1 MNATATQMLGTGAAD
16 IARAATLL
24 SQGRLVAMPT
34 ETVYGLAADACNDAA
49 VAAIYAAKG
58 RPSSNPL
65 IVHVSDLAMAG
76 DYVDFTPIARD
87 MAQAF
92 WPGPLTLVLPLR
104 SGTSLSDRVTAGLS
118 TLAVRM
124 PETPAARALIQSLG
138 RPLAAPSANPSGKVS
153 PTTAAHVMAGL
164 GGKIAAIIDAGP
176 CQIGLESTI
185 IGFEGGPT
193 LLRPGGLPHEAIE
206 RMLDQPLRATSIVTD
221 RPNAPGQL
229 ASHYAPDAALR
240 MNATSAEPN
249 EVLVGFGPIEG
260 TQTLS
265 ASGDLAEAAACL
277 FDRLRSLDATGA
289 TRIAVAPIPD
299 KGLGRA
305 INDRLR
311 RAAAPRD

>member
-1 MNATATQMLGTGAAD
+1 MNVTATQMLGTGAAD

-138 RPLAAPSANPSGKVS
+138 RPLAAPSANPSV
-153 PTTAAHVMAGL
+153 
-164 GGKIAAIIDAGP
+164 
-176 CQIGLESTI
+176 TI
-185 IGFEGGPT
+185 
-193 LLRPGGLPHEAIE
+193 R
-206 RMLDQPLRATSIVTD
+206 
-221 RPNAPGQL
+221 
-229 ASHYAPDAALR
+229 
-240 MNATSAEPN
+240 
-249 EVLVGFGPIEG
+249 
-260 TQTLS
+260 
-265 ASGDLAEAAACL
+265 
-277 FDRLRSLDATGA
+277 
-289 TRIAVAPIPD
+289 
-299 KGLGRA
+299 
-305 INDRLR
+305 
-311 RAAAPRD
+311 